1 MNYRPLGNI
10 FFFQIEKKYIFERF
24 KEKIMIFD

>member
-10 FFFQIEKKYIFERF
+10 FFQIEKKYYFERF

>member
-1 MNYRPLGNI
+1 MNYRPLGKKKI
-10 FFFQIEKKYIFERF
+10 QIEKKYNFERF